1 MFCKLTKNIDPYN
14 DKLYFRIENEEHYP
28 LWLPGTGGGSIIK
41 GASSIGVILLL
52 VLFHC
57 ARNAKL
63 LAYDVCSLL
72 IELQHQS
79 PG

>member
-1 MFCKLTKNIDPYN
+1 MISCISELRMKNIIPFGYQE
-14 DKLYFRIENEEHYP
+14 L
-28 LWLPGTGGGSIIK
+28 GGGSIIK